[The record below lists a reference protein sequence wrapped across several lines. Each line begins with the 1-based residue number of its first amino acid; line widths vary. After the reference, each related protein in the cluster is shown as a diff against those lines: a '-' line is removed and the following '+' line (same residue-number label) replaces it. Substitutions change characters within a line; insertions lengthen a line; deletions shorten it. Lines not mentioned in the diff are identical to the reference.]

1 MLAEIFLAIIAGF
14 ILGLIAALIPG
25 IHSNTISA
33 MMLAVSPL
41 VLNYLQPIAIA
52 AIIISMGVSQSFLE
66 CIPSIFLG
74 APEADTALSVLPGH
88 KLLLEGRGNEA
99 VMLSAAGCFFA
110 LILSIA
116 FAFPT
121 IWLFTIVYPL
131 MQGYIGWIILAVVI
145 YLLAKE
151 RKLWAV
157 IIFIASGILGYFTL
171 GMHALKEPLLPLL
184 SGLFGVSTL
193 LISIGENTKVPA
205 QLPPKLLLDKSSIPA
220 TFLSAATGWLCAFLP
235 GLGPSQGAMLTTQF
249 SKSSGKSFLYVMGGI
264 SSANFVVSLIT
275 LYAIGKA
282 RSGAVVAMSKIIEA
296 ITANELI
303 LLLGVCLLVAGI
315 SVMLA
320 GKLSSVFSFI
330 VPKVNY
336 KWLCLSVIGIIIIV
350 TFLLSGA
357 LGLLVLFA
365 STSMGIAANYAG
377 VRKSN
382 MMGCLLVPVLV
393 YFLL

>member
-1 MLAEIFLAIIAGF
+1 MLGELFIATLAGI
-14 ILGLIAALIPG
+14 ILGLIAALMPG

-41 VLNYLQPIAIA
+41 LLVYFSPLAIA
-52 AIIISMGVSQSFLE
+52 AIIISMGVCQSFLE

-88 KLLLEGRGNEA
+88 KLLLEGKGNEA

-110 LILSIA
+110 LMLSIA
-116 FAFPT
+116 FAIPT

-131 MQGYIGWIILAVVI
+131 IQNYIGWIILAVVI
-145 YLLAKE
+145 YLLTKE

-157 IIFIASGILGYFTL
+157 IIFLTSGVLGYFTL
-171 GMHALKEPLLPLL
+171 GMHTLKEPLLPLL

-193 LISIGENTKVPA
+193 LISMETNTKVPA
-205 QLPPKLLLDKSSIPA
+205 QLPPKLELNKSSISA
-220 TFLSAATGWLCAFLP
+220 TFLSAITGWLCAFLP

-249 SKSSGKSFLYVMGGI
+249 SKSSGKNFLYVMGGI

-282 RSGAVVAMSKIIEA
+282 RNGAVVAMSKIIEA

-303 LLLGVCLLVAGI
+303 LLLGICLFVGGI

-320 GKLSSVFSFI
+320 GKISAIFSSI

-336 KWLCLSVIGIIIIV
+336 KWLCLSVIGIMLIA
-350 TFLLSGA
+350 TLLLSGP

-365 STSMGIAANYAG
+365 STSMGIAANYTG
-377 VRKSN
+377 IRKSN
-382 MMGCLLVPVLV
+382 MMGCLLVPVMI

>member
-1 MLAEIFLAIIAGF
+1 MLGELFIATLAGIL
-14 ILGLIAALIPG
+14 LGLIAALMPG

-33 MMLAVSPL
+33 MMLAVSPFLL
-41 VLNYLQPIAIA
+41 VYFSPLAIA
-52 AIIISMGVSQSFLE
+52 AIIISMGVCQSFLE

-88 KLLLEGRGNEA
+88 KLLLEGKGNEA

-110 LILSIA
+110 LLLSIA
-116 FAFPT
+116 FALPT

-131 MQGYIGWIILAVVI
+131 IQNYIGWIILAVVI

-151 RKLWAV
+151 RKLWALG
-157 IIFIASGILGYFTL
+157 IFLASGILGYFTL
-171 GMHALKEPLLPLL
+171 EMHALKEPLLPLL

-193 LISIGENTKVPA
+193 LISMETNTKVPN
-205 QLPPKLLLDKSSIPA
+205 QLPPKLSLDKSSIPS
-220 TFLSAATGWLCAFLP
+220 TFLSAITGWLCAFLP

-249 SKSSGKSFLYVMGGI
+249 SKNSGKNFLYVMGGI

-282 RSGAVVAMSKIIEA
+282 RNGAVVAMSKIIEA

-303 LLLGVCLLVAGI
+303 LLLGVCLLVGGI
-315 SVMLA
+315 SVILA
-320 GKLSSVFSFI
+320 GKLSSIFASF

-336 KWLCLSVIGIIIIV
+336 KWLCLSVIGIMLIV
-350 TFLLSGA
+350 TIALSGV
-357 LGLLVLFA
+357 LGMLVLFA
-365 STSMGIAANYAG
+365 STSMGIAANFSG
-377 VRKSN
+377 IRKSN
-382 MMGCLLVPVLV
+382 MMGCLLVPVLI
-393 YFLL
+393 YFMI